1 MSAYEIAAAT
11 IKQEHHTLGVV
22 MEMLQRLLA
31 DIERQHAAPDFA
43 LFSAAL
49 LYIDDFP
56 ERCHHPKED
65 EYLFDALRRRTMA
78 FNSVLDELQADHV
91 RSSQMLTYMERALV
105 RYQAGRAD
113 ALSRFKDA
121 VDAYA
126 VFLFQHMRLEEELL
140 DRARDILTEEDWQRI
155 AAAFEAN
162 DDPMTGANGREEF
175 RKLYLRILTLLPR
188 KIRLP
193 QKSHQVEQ

>member
-1 MSAYEIAAAT
+1 MSAYEVAAAT

-31 DIERQHAAPDFA
+31 DIERQHAAPDFG
-43 LFSAAL
+43 LFAAAL

-65 EYLFDALRRRTMA
+65 EHLFDTLRRRTAA

-105 RYQAGRAD
+105 SYQAGRAD
-113 ALSRFKDA
+113 GLSRFKGA

-126 VFLFQHMRLEEELL
+126 IFLFQHMRMEEELL
-140 DRARDILTEEDWQRI
+140 DTAREILTEEDWQRI

-175 RKLYLRILTLLPR
+175 RKLYLRIMNLLPR

-193 QKSHQVEQ
+193 QKSHHIEQ

>member
-1 MSAYEIAAAT
+1 MSAYEVAAAT

-31 DIERQHAAPDFA
+31 DIERQHAAPDFG
-43 LFSAAL
+43 LFAAAL

-65 EYLFDALRRRTMA
+65 EHLFDTLRRRTAA

-105 RYQAGRAD
+105 SYQAGRAD
-113 ALSRFKDA
+113 GLSRFKGA

-126 VFLFQHMRLEEELL
+126 IFLFQHMRTEEELL
-140 DRARDILTEEDWQRI
+140 DTAREILTEEDWQRI

-175 RKLYLRILTLLPR
+175 RKLYLRIMNLLPR

-193 QKSHQVEQ
+193 QKSHHIEQ